1 MEHFILFVSIYFL
14 FMSAVTILIGRAQG
28 RSKESIEEINFDLI
42 FIFFCYIIY
51 YMIYYVEY

>member
-14 FMSAVTILIGRAQG
+14 FMSAATILVGRAQG
-28 RSKESIEEINFDLI
+28 RLKESTEEINFDLI